1 MTDKKRESSDEISE
15 ELIDVVAIEK
25 LIEDA
30 EASLAERRELIKMG
44 KQVQENLSDLQELFG
59 PNGERVAEALSDPS
73 IDAKEREEVM
83 EGLNIFVKWM
93 DRGLAEPSDE
103 AKERHAKKKKH
114 VGRKRGIRI

>member
-1 MTDKKRESSDEISE
+1 MKNNKQEDSEPMSE
-15 ELIDVVAIEK
+15 ELIDIIAIEK

-44 KQVQENLSDLQELFG
+44 KQVQENLGDLQELFG

-83 EGLNIFVKWM
+83 EGLNVFVKWM

-103 AKERHAKKKKH
+103 AKERHAKKRKH
-114 VGRKRGIRI
+114 SGRKRGIRI